1 MFSCTGS
8 ELSDVRKA
16 RKRVRRPSQAGRSR
30 HGSAE
35 GKPSRHHHHPSVPLH
50 TCADMHSTPKY
61 ENVTAPFNTKSDHN
75 HHVSSDSKADAS
87 KSRIHKSS
95 LPHNRDK
102 IPPDGTYKEG
112 CRGPSI
118 PTISKEHKEHT
129 VDQLRSPESRL
140 TELTN
145 GKLKC
150 PELLPLQ
157 GEALYHIDSSSA
169 QKVLIA
175 VKSSGDSFNL
185 QDDRCSNGKHSD
197 SGYDTL
203 QAGRVVPSFTE
214 LLKFQNTNVNS
225 RNCELVYPVHEL
237 HWDPA
242 RVREAEKDK
251 EEWNMKLSGSQ
262 TVKSPHHAGGNKWID
277 EESKDFIHSV
287 ESPPKNIVQSR
298 IKVFEVGKEGEES
311 VIGRESLQMKEPL
324 KMSPPMYHPNE
335 AHVSSLKSADQQ
347 QPKDDES
354 PRRRRRKSD
363 LCNFV
368 FGGGGSARRIT
379 PADLQRRSQKNTVE
393 AEKYAKSVRDL
404 LADFERKSQLVKER
418 QAAEEKRSSEGGPRK
433 RCVFSDTETLLYDTS
448 SDAEGHSEDVKP
460 TAEHSTGR
468 EQVETRT
475 DPACSGEDED
485 DKDDEVAAALGRREG
500 FSSSCRDLGRSRD
513 AEYRR
518 CRKRETSKASITTAD
533 PAASDEL
540 EVIVTPGYLRLSMAE
555 SLVTHEDSESVCSTP
570 TNSQHCSTPDGIG
583 DKKPVGTAGALASVE
598 EYYMPMTP
606 SRKAMLAPPEAFSST
621 RSPSASHTVIM
632 ENIFG
637 GDGCEESSYVEMTED
652 GIIRSLLAP
661 EPNVSFLSK
670 LDLKVMNAN
679 DSAYTYATPE
689 SPRYCEVGSS
699 GKGNSGVTSHY
710 EFLFKASTQY
720 EPVYM
725 EVSPLLEALTS
736 QDKLDLPRTQNEGGK
751 KRDNSDSSTIQD
763 SSEKSKSV
771 EEDGVVPL
779 PPTPPRPSLPDIL
792 NSSSAS
798 GQQQQQKILPKSDRD
813 SSDADDEASK
823 DLDSLDAPRH
833 PRFSLSDTFR
843 PASYY
848 LGASSASDRALL
860 ALGGVAASTVEQH
873 DSSDSDL
880 VSPPPIPTSPP
891 PLDDFDNSLELHDVS
906 LDAKKQ
912 SPLPSTGGSGAECNE
927 RDESAMLWNKPPG
940 PTNVVKPSD
949 NNENPLSSCF
959 LPPPMYASGDVNS
972 SGSESVDPRNDNDPR
987 NIDRLIKRRPVTD
1000 DILGVLTV
1008 SGYLPPSPHLQRRS
1022 ASSDLESVGSR
1033 SGLAMD
1039 LDDGVNID
1047 LDKYLEELQARD
1059 SFNVD
1064 IYSKDITYDYNRS
1077 CRHEIHGLNSDVDNI
1092 PQKTEPAYNKS
1103 TNGENEDPAALGRD
1117 RNCCFL
1123 EGNRILGESFGHP
1136 DANFAT
1142 ERDDSG
1148 FSHQYEQTAVRNEE
1162 VQYENLQMILP
1173 PPPQHANVPVFD
1185 LPDSASPS
1193 DGAIRRGDQTRCIV
1207 DPHGLDSEHTGA
1219 PYYYSDLLKGDEDGF
1234 VSSTSERSVNCSRGF
1249 PCSAS
1254 APVTLASRVTTSPTS
1269 RVEPLNNQREDLIEN
1284 SCSSKRNGI
1293 GRKVNAIHQV
1303 SASLTA
1309 ASIPA
1314 PNVPS
1319 SEDESRRLAEELRST
1334 TVHFLGAANKRGQVD
1349 ERNLF
1354 EADTI
1359 QRHKA
1364 ISLRGSDQAHENRHR
1379 SRTLDFHGVT
1389 NAVNLYPHG
1398 LRDKSLPPTRDEL
1411 GRNCSHHP
1419 QRRSRSLEGLIDG
1432 PDVLQVYNETQSAV
1446 RSQRLNR
1453 MLQSS
1458 ELAMSL
1464 TDVSDIRPTRR
1475 DRNDITAGIPTQSN
1489 QELQGGARNRPAPPV
1504 PEGRTEGDDLWEEDT
1519 LWRESLR
1526 RVSLRHTRSLDN
1538 LDGEHAIRS
1547 NSRLS
1552 NVDAIRTT
1560 SAMEHSDHVPGG
1572 GCVRQRISREVTY
1585 VNDSMVRT
1593 SHQRLDAA
1601 RHREY
1606 EEDYREGRR
1615 RIRKRPQQS
1624 QGLISDDVAPGAERD
1639 DGVHYERLSR
1649 NSESLERARRGQIFL
1664 EGYVWDEDQETFR
1677 KPSASRHQRQSQQQ
1691 EQQQHF
1697 LEDAS
1702 RPPQPPSQPPL
1713 SFEIDREKLRQW
1725 DLMSSAPLLQQ
1736 QILGV
1741 KQSLVVGGTVSGVVL
1756 AGTDGEEPLPGT
1768 GGRQQQ
1774 QQQQPPWHLLQLT
1787 MPHAA
1792 ETDLTT
1798 QGEESSSQSPAG
1810 EYGCA
1815 DVQNELSESR
1825 LQLFCR

>member
-1 MFSCTGS
+1 M
-8 ELSDVRKA
+8 
-16 RKRVRRPSQAGRSR
+16 
-30 HGSAE
+30 
-35 GKPSRHHHHPSVPLH
+35 
-50 TCADMHSTPKY
+50 
-61 ENVTAPFNTKSDHN
+61 
-75 HHVSSDSKADAS
+75 
-87 KSRIHKSS
+87 
-95 LPHNRDK
+95 
-102 IPPDGTYKEG
+102 
-112 CRGPSI
+112 
-118 PTISKEHKEHT
+118 
-129 VDQLRSPESRL
+129 
-140 TELTN
+140 
-145 GKLKC
+145 
-150 PELLPLQ
+150 
-157 GEALYHIDSSSA
+157 DSSPA

-175 VKSSGDSFNL
+175 VRSSGDSSNL

-203 QAGRVVPSFTE
+203 QAGRVVPGFTE
-214 LLKFQNTNVNS
+214 LLKFQNANVNPGKT
-225 RNCELVYPVHEL
+225 CELVYPVYEL

-242 RVREAEKDK
+242 RVREAGKGK

-262 TVKSPHHAGGNKWID
+262 MAKSPHDAGANKWKG
-277 EESKDFIHSV
+277 EESKDFIQSV

-298 IKVFEVGKEGEES
+298 IKAFEIGKEGEES
-311 VIGRESLQMKEPL
+311 VLGRESLQMKEPL

-335 AHVSSLKSADQQ
+335 AHVSSLKNADQQ
-347 QPKDDES
+347 QPKADES

-368 FGGGGSARRIT
+368 FGGGGGGSARKMT
-379 PADLQRRSQKNTVE
+379 PADLQLRSEKNAVE
-393 AEKYAKSVRDL
+393 SEKYAKSVRDL

-418 QAAEEKRSSEGGPRK
+418 QASEEKRSTEGGPRK

-448 SDAEGHSEDVKP
+448 SDAEGHSEDVRP
-460 TAEHSTGR
+460 TTEHSGGR
-468 EQVETRT
+468 EEVESRT
-475 DPACSGEDED
+475 DPACSAED
-485 DKDDEVAAALGRREG
+485 DDEVAAALGRREG

-513 AEYRR
+513 SDYRR
-518 CRKRETSKASITTAD
+518 CRRRETSKESITAVD
-533 PAASDEL
+533 PTASDDL

-570 TNSQHCSTPDGIG
+570 TNSQRCSTPDATG
-583 DKKPVGTAGALASVE
+583 DKKPEGTASALANVE

-606 SRKAMLAPPEAFSST
+606 SRKGMSAPPEAFSST
-621 RSPSASHTVIM
+621 KSPSASHTVIM

-637 GDGCEESSYVEMTED
+637 GDGGEESSYVEMTED

-679 DSAYTYATPE
+679 DSAYNYATPE
-689 SPRYCEVGSS
+689 SPRYCEVGST

-725 EVSPLLEALTS
+725 ELSPLLEALTS
-736 QDKLDLPRTQNEGGK
+736 QDKLDLAKRTQSERGK
-751 KRDNSDSSTIQD
+751 KRDNSDSSITHD
-763 SSEKSKSV
+763 CSERSKSM
-771 EEDGVVPL
+771 EEDGVAPL

-792 NSSSAS
+792 NSSSSS
-798 GQQQQQKILPKSDRD
+798 GQQQQQKVLSKSDRD

-848 LGASSASDRALL
+848 LGASTMSDRALM
-860 ALGGVAASTVEQH
+860 ALGGVTATVEQH

-891 PLDDFDNSLELHDVS
+891 PLDDFDNSLELHDAT
-906 LDAKKQ
+906 LDLKKQ
-912 SPLPSTGGSGAECNE
+912 SPLPATGGSGGECNE
-927 RDESAMLWNKPPG
+927 RDESAILWNKPPG

-949 NNENPLSSCF
+949 NNENPLSSSF
-959 LPPPMYASGDVNS
+959 PPPPMYASGDVNS
-972 SGSESVDPRNDNDPR
+972 SGSESVDPRNDNDSK
-987 NIDRLIKRRPVTD
+987 NMDRLIKRRPVTD
-1000 DILGVLTV
+1000 DIFGVLSM
-1008 SGYLPPSPHLQRRS
+1008 SGYLPPSPHIERRS

-1039 LDDGVNID
+1039 LDDGVSID
-1047 LDKYLEELQARD
+1047 LDKYLEDLQARD
-1059 SFNVD
+1059 SFNVE
-1064 IYSKDITYDYNRS
+1064 IYSKDSTYDYNRS
-1077 CRHEIHGLNSDVDNI
+1077 CGHESNGLNADVDNI
-1092 PQKTEPAYNKS
+1092 PQKTEPTCSKY
-1103 TNGENEDPAALGRD
+1103 TNGENEDTAALGRD
-1117 RNCCFL
+1117 LNCCFL
-1123 EGNRILGESFGHP
+1123 ERSRILGESFRHA
-1136 DANFAT
+1136 DTNFAV

-1148 FSHQYEQTAVRNEE
+1148 FSHHYEQTAARNEE
-1162 VQYENLQMILP
+1162 AQYENLQLILP

-1185 LPDSASPS
+1185 LPDTASPS
-1193 DGAIRRGDQTRCIV
+1193 EGATGRGDETRCNV

-1234 VSSTSERSVNCSRGF
+1234 VSSTSERSVNSSRGY

-1254 APVTLASRVTTSPTS
+1254 APVTPASRVVTSS
-1269 RVEPLNNQREDLIEN
+1269 AARVETLNNQREDLIEN
-1284 SCSSKRNGI
+1284 SCSAKRNGI

-1303 SASLTA
+1303 SASLSA

-1319 SEDESRRLAEELRST
+1319 NEDETRRLAEELRST
-1334 TVHFLGAANKRGQVD
+1334 TVHFLGAANKRGRVD
-1349 ERNLF
+1349 ERNLY

-1364 ISLRGSDQAHENRHR
+1364 VSLRGSEQAQENRHL

-1398 LRDKSLPPTRDEL
+1398 LRDKSSPPTRDEL

-1419 QRRSRSLEGLIDG
+1419 HRRSRSLEGLVDG
-1432 PDVLQVYNETQSAV
+1432 PDVLQVYNDTQSAV
-1446 RSQRLNR
+1446 RSSRVSR
-1453 MLQSS
+1453 MIQSS

-1464 TDVSDIRPTRR
+1464 TDVADIRPTRP
-1475 DRNDITAGIPTQSN
+1475 DSNEMPAGVPTQCG
-1489 QELQGGARNRPAPPV
+1489 QQLQGGVMSRPPPAPRDMGS
-1504 PEGRTEGDDLWEEDT
+1504 GRTEGDDLWEEDT

-1538 LDGEHAIRS
+1538 LDGEHTTRS

-1552 NVDAIRTT
+1552 NVGAIRTT
-1560 SAMEHSDHVPGG
+1560 SATEHSDQVPGG
-1572 GCVRQRISREVTY
+1572 GCVRQKISREVTY

-1593 SHQRLDAA
+1593 SHQRPDCA

-1624 QGLISDDVAPGAERD
+1624 QGPLSEDVAPGAERD

-1664 EGYVWDEDQETFR
+1664 EGYIWDEDQETFR
-1677 KPSASRHQRQSQQQ
+1677 KPSATLQQRQN
-1691 EQQQHF
+1691 F
-1697 LEDAS
+1697 LEHAS
-1702 RPPQPPSQPPL
+1702 RPPQPPL

-1736 QILGV
+1736 QILV
-1741 KQSLVVGGTVSGVVL
+1741 AKQSLVVGGTVSGVVM

-1774 QQQQPPWHLLQLT
+1774 QQPWHLLHLT

-1792 ETDLTT
+1792 EADLTT
-1798 QGEESSSQSPAG
+1798 QGEESSSQSPGG
-1810 EYGCA
+1810 EYGHA
-1815 DVQNELSESR
+1815 QVQN
-1825 LQLFCR
+1825 